1 MLTSVSIKI
10 YLSAAHVSTLLTL
23 FGDNSE
29 ENSKRIKY
37 CKWKAVTIAKEAKAG
52 GGGAGA
58 SGGSG
63 GTSGG
68 AGGEQDDN
76 PNAPPPSYGNNDYNA
91 FNDYDNNASSTGA
104 QLDRQPSAEVEKKSE
119 EDDEANIDFG

>member
-1 MLTSVSIKI
+1 MSIKI

-52 GGGAGA
+52 GGTSGNSGGGGGDGGGISGSGLEGQDAFSGAGDSTFSTA
-58 SGGSG
+58 TNSNNYGDNQS
-63 GTSGG
+63 SGG
-68 AGGEQDDN
+68 ARI
-76 PNAPPPSYGNNDYNA
+76 
-91 FNDYDNNASSTGA
+91 
-104 QLDRQPSAEVEKKSE
+104 DRQPSIPAPE
-119 EDDEANIDFG
+119 EAADEDADIDFG